1 MLPHVRGRLW
11 WWTLPGIQL
20 AVTLALYPV
29 LFAFDMSSAPLG
41 LVANL
46 LLVPLFSLLLIPAAM
61 LSALLLLVPGG
72 SALPA
77 EWVVQVLATVWRGV
91 DWLAQWGPHWARP
104 GWSLAVLMQLV
115 LGVGLLLAPRGMPAR
130 GAGLVLLFTAHLP
143 VVSGMPQG
151 AFQLDVLDVGQGLA
165 AVIRTRHHVMLFD
178 TGAAYPSGFNLGNA
192 VIVPWLRHQ
201 GLDHLDLLVLSHGDK
216 DHAGAA
222 PYLLRQIAADT
233 VLSGEPGRV
242 AVPADLC
249 LSNYFWRWDGVRFG
263 FIQPAQAKHFRG
275 NNASCV
281 LFIEGK
287 GGRALL
293 TGDAEARIERAM
305 IPMLEAHAPLDVV
318 VAGHHGSATSSGQGF
333 VSATGARHVIYSV
346 GYRNRYHF
354 PNPGVDRRWSAA
366 GARRWRTDGCGRVRF
381 DFRPGRR
388 RPHVSA
394 WAQEHPR
401 YWVSADRPCEM
412 TGSPASSMIGASLDR

>member
-1 MLPHVRGRLW
+1 
-11 WWTLPGIQL
+11 
-20 AVTLALYPV
+20 
-29 LFAFDMSSAPLG
+29 
-41 LVANL
+41 
-46 LLVPLFSLLLIPAAM
+46 
-61 LSALLLLVPGG
+61 
-72 SALPA
+72 
-77 EWVVQVLATVWRGV
+77 
-91 DWLAQWGPHWARP
+91 
-104 GWSLAVLMQLV
+104 MQLV

-178 TGAAYPSGFNLGNA
+178 TGAAYPSGFNLGDA

-249 LSNYFWRWDGVRFG
+249 PSNYFWRWDGVRFG

-346 GYRNRYHF
+346 GYRKPLPF
-354 PNPGVDRRWSAA
+354 PESRSGSALVGCRRPALADRWLWSCAFSTFARGAA
-366 GARRWRTDGCGRVRF
+366 ARTYP
-381 DFRPGRR
+381 PGRR
-388 RPHVSA
+388 SIPA
-394 WAQEHPR
+394 
-401 YWVSADRPCEM
+401 
-412 TGSPASSMIGASLDR
+412 TGYLLIGLVR